1 MRKLKAGDLVH
12 VPAGAY
18 RIKLLDNQDEDGQ
31 MHIPWN
37 CNLSMKPLLGI
48 FKKQVNERECV
59 VMFHDGEWVVDAGCV
74 YLKNTGGRSDRVSE
88 YNESWA
94 NLVSQ

>member
-1 MRKLKAGDLVH
+1 MPKLRTGDSVH

-18 RIKLLDNQDEDGQ
+18 RIKFMEDEEDGQ

-48 FKKQVNERECV
+48 FKEQINERECV
-59 VMFHDGEWVVDAGCV
+59 VLFHDGEWVVDSQSV
-74 YLKNTGGRSDRVSE
+74 YVKNKGDRNVRI
-88 YNESWA
+88 NKHNKDWA
-94 NLVSQ
+94 NLAS

>member
-1 MRKLKAGDLVH
+1 MKLRTGDLVH

-18 RIKLLDNQDEDGQ
+18 RIKFMEDEEDGQ

-48 FKKQVNERECV
+48 FKEHINERECV
-59 VMFHDGEWVVDAGCV
+59 VLFHDGEWVVDSQSV
-74 YLKNTGGRSDRVSE
+74 YVKNKGDRNVRI
-88 YNESWA
+88 NKHNKDWA
-94 NLVSQ
+94 NLAS

>member
-1 MRKLKAGDLVH
+1 MMKLRTGDLVH

-18 RIKLLDNQDEDGQ
+18 RIKFMEDEEDGQ

-48 FKKQVNERECV
+48 FKEHINERECV
-59 VMFHDGEWVVDAGCV
+59 VLFHDGEWVVDSQSV
-74 YLKNTGGRSDRVSE
+74 YVKNKGDRNVRI
-88 YNESWA
+88 NKHNKDWA
-94 NLVSQ
+94 NLAS

>member
-1 MRKLKAGDLVH
+1 MPKLRTGDLVH

-18 RIKLLDNQDEDGQ
+18 RIKFMEDEEDGQ

-48 FKKQVNERECV
+48 FKEQINERECV
-59 VMFHDGEWVVDAGCV
+59 VLFHDGEWVVDSQSV
-74 YLKNTGGRSDRVSE
+74 YVKNKGDRNVRI
-88 YNESWA
+88 NKHNKDWA
-94 NLVSQ
+94 NLAS

>member
-1 MRKLKAGDLVH
+1 MKKFKTGDLVH

-18 RIKLLDNQDEDGQ
+18 RIKLLENQDADGQ

-48 FKKQVNERECV
+48 FKKHVNERECV
-59 VMFHDGEWVVDAGCV
+59 VMFHDGEWVVDSGSI
-74 YLKNTGGRSDRVSE
+74 YPKNKGVQNDRISE
-88 YNESWA
+88 YNENWG
-94 NLVSQ
+94 NLVS